1 MKVYLEEQ
9 KFNRPLVIIGLS
21 ITFIVVGIS
30 NYNDLESIYR
40 SSLSTKIVSLS
51 GLIIILLVGLLF
63 LKLKLKTRVDEKGI
77 YYKYFP
83 FHLSYKIIT
92 WESISK
98 CYMRKYDGISE
109 FGGWGI
115 KFSFRKNKGKSF
127 TTKGNIGLQIELK
140 NGKKILI
147 GTQKKEELERV
158 LKTYQHKITTFTTQ
172 IK

>member
-1 MKVYLEEQ
+1 MKVFIEEQ
-9 KFNRPLVIIGLS
+9 KFTKPIVLMALSLAFIG
-21 ITFIVVGIS
+21 IVIS
-30 NYNDLESIYR
+30 NTKDLEKISQG
-40 SSLSTKIVSLS
+40 SFNDKIVELI
-51 GLIIILLVGLLF
+51 GIIIIILVAILF
-63 LKLKLKTRVDEKGI
+63 ANLKLKTRIDEKGI

-158 LKTYQHKITTFTTQ
+158 LKTYQHKITTFTT
-172 IK
+172 